1 VSRQPAADGGRTPGA
16 APAGDEADAM
26 VPAPRRVSPG
36 GVAPGGVAPRGVADL
51 GPDSVADVGAALLP
65 CGDGAGHSGS
75 RAGGSPAGRGRGRH
89 ARPRR
94 RASGF
99 SLLVLAVLIC
109 VVALVGGLVAVAPHV
124 SVLPRLGIGAPAD
137 YSGGGTG
144 SVTVDVPAGAS
155 ARQIGSR
162 LQAGGVVKSSA
173 AFVTAATRAGASSRL
188 SSGVFRLRQHMSGA
202 AAVAL
207 LLDPASRVQ
216 SRVVVPEGST
226 VAKTVQLVSQQTTI
240 PLADLQAVVD
250 NPAALSLPAEA
261 NGKLEGFLFPATY
274 DVPPRETAVQLLQGM
289 VDRYRDEAQTLQ
301 LAQGAAA
308 LGLTPAQVVV
318 IASLIEKEAA
328 LPEDRPKVA
337 RVVLNHLATK
347 DPLRFDST
355 VQYALPKPKA
365 ELSNADTLTP
375 SPYNTY
381 LHPGL
386 PPGPISNPGAAALQA
401 ALHPAQGDWIYFVTL
416 EKEHRT
422 VFTAKYSEFLA
433 AKATRERE
441 NRTP

>member
-1 VSRQPAADGGRTPGA
+1 MTGQPRPPVGGAR
-16 APAGDEADAM
+16 APDAEQVAGPSDDAQ
-26 VPAPRRVSPG
+26 VP
-36 GVAPGGVAPRGVADL
+36 D
-51 GPDSVADVGAALLP
+51 VADVGAALLP
-65 CGDGAGHSGS
+65 GGEPDNGSGRRS
-75 RAGGSPAGRGRGRH
+75 APPAGSGRGRH

-94 RASGF
+94 RTSGF
-99 SLLVLAVLIC
+99 SVLVLGVLIT
-109 VVALVGGLVAVAPHV
+109 VIVIVGALVAIAPHV
-124 SVLPRLGIGAPAD
+124 SVLPRLGIGAAAD
-137 YSGGGTG
+137 YSGGGAG
-144 SVTVDVPAGAS
+144 SVTVDIPAGSS
-155 ARQIGSR
+155 ARQIATR
-162 LQAGGVVKSSA
+162 LATDGVVKSSG
-173 AFVTAATRAGASSRL
+173 AFVDAAGRAGAAGRL
-188 SSGVFRLRQHMSGA
+188 SSGVFRLRQHMSGG

-226 VAKTVQLVSQQTTI
+226 VAKTLQLVSQQTPI
-240 PLADLQAVVD
+240 PLADLQAVAD

-274 DVPPRETAVQLLQGM
+274 DVPPGKTAVQLLQDM
-289 VDRYRDEAQTLQ
+289 VDRYKDEAQTLQ
-301 LAQGAAA
+301 LAPGAAA

-337 RVVLNHLATK
+337 RVVLNHLASK

-355 VQYALPKPKA
+355 VQYALAKPKP

-401 ALHPAQGDWIYFVTL
+401 ALHPVPGDWIYFVTL

-422 VFTAKYSEFLA
+422 VFTAKYSEFLT

-441 NRTP
+441 NKTP